1 MKKKNTD
8 NIVTMHGSSLASTIE
23 TMEALGPV
31 GEEVLKEFG
40 ILKIDESKRYPI
52 EIRNAIHKAVLDKYG
67 PIALIDMGFKFG
79 ELAHDVLI
87 KPVVELSKKEE
98 KNLISKNIS
107 KRLLALEKVFSY
119 YMQIADK
126 LINNMTESNLA
137 KYGHEYEKVQDFQFK
152 IKTTMS
158 AAPYA
163 EPFFQGI
170 TERICTEVFGKYFE
184 YKYEFLS
191 DLTDFGY
198 GYSTWTW
205 LLKFV
210 QKKSELS
217 VFEIVN
223 NKEKSIN
230 KSLMKVVLQDSFL
243 QNKKVKEI
251 STQISKYIPP
261 QINEQFLKGNYNTNI
276 STRRRKLTIFF
287 SDIKNFTK
295 TSESLQPEDLTKY
308 LNEYF
313 SEMTA
318 IALKYGATID
328 KYIGDA
334 MMLFFG
340 DPESLGEREDARAC
354 VRMALAMQKRMKILQ
369 KKWKNQGFLEP
380 FEVRIGIN
388 TGYCNVGNFGSNQRL
403 TYTIIGG
410 EVNVTQRLEGKAD
423 ANGIL
428 MSYETYALAQ
438 DIVEVE
444 ERANLSLKG
453 INRIVKCFAVKDR
466 KPTKVN
472 KSSRLNINKK
482 FKNKNAE
489 KYKNS
494 LEERI
499 VKMEKNMKNIIQKLN
514 KINI

>member
-1 MKKKNTD
+1 MSYTPNINRGLFEKKNTD
-8 NIVTMHGSSLASTIE
+8 NIVTMHGRSLASTIE

-40 ILKIDESKRYPI
+40 ILKIDEKKRYPI

-79 ELAHDVLI
+79 ELAHEVLI

-119 YMQIADK
+119 YMKIADR
-126 LINNMTESNLA
+126 LINNMTEGNVA
-137 KYGHEYEKVQDFQFK
+137 KYGHEYEKVQDFEFK

-191 DLTDFGY
+191 DLTKFGY
-198 GYSTWTW
+198 GFSTWTW
-205 LLKFV
+205 LLKFN

-230 KSLMKVVLQDSFL
+230 KNLMKVVLQDSFL

-251 STQISKYIPP
+251 SNQISKYIPP
-261 QINEQFLKGNYNTNI
+261 QINDQFLKGNYNTQI
-276 STRRRKLTIFF
+276 STRRKKLTIFF

-295 TSESLQPEDLTKY
+295 TSENLQPEDLTKY

-313 SEMTA
+313 SEMTS

-340 DPESLGEREDARAC
+340 DPDTKGEREDARAC
-354 VRMALAMQKRMKILQ
+354 LKMALAMQERMKVLQ
-369 KKWKNQGFLEP
+369 NKWKNQGFLEC
-380 FEVRIGIN
+380 I
-388 TGYCNVGNFGSNQRL
+388 
-403 TYTIIGG
+403 
-410 EVNVTQRLEGKAD
+410 
-423 ANGIL
+423 
-428 MSYETYALAQ
+428 
-438 DIVEVE
+438 
-444 ERANLSLKG
+444 
-453 INRIVKCFAVKDR
+453 
-466 KPTKVN
+466 
-472 KSSRLNINKK
+472 
-482 FKNKNAE
+482 
-489 KYKNS
+489 
-494 LEERI
+494 
-499 VKMEKNMKNIIQKLN
+499 
-514 KINI
+514 